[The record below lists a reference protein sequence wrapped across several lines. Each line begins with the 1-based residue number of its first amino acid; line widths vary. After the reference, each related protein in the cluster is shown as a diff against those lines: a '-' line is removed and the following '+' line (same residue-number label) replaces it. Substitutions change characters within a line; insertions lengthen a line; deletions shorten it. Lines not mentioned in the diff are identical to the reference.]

1 MYYNNIIFWK
11 KQTIGNQCLFIQRN
25 INPLWVMTLLPTL
38 CRKQGSTKMLVNPSF
53 LTFLFI
59 HGLLLLQLLVVM
71 SQSSYMATATAAP
84 QGFSGLPMGEFKVV
98 STRPYR
104 RPAPPSPKSNV
115 PFHFLPRPEWSPPP
129 PQPKPNVP
137 IHFLPPPE
145 QCPLLPPPP
154 PSPRPY
160 ILRP

>member
-1 MYYNNIIFWK
+1 
-11 KQTIGNQCLFIQRN
+11 
-25 INPLWVMTLLPTL
+25 
-38 CRKQGSTKMLVNPSF
+38 MLVNPSF

-98 STRPYR
+98 SRRAYR
-104 RPAPPSPKSNV
+104 RSPPPSPKSNV

-129 PQPKPNVP
+129 PHPKPNVP

-145 QCPLLPPPP
+145 QCPPLPPP
-154 PSPRPY
+154 PRPY